1 MVNTLLFAVAIASL
15 VIYLVQETI
24 ARKQVQQG
32 LVPLLNSAE
41 PLSVE
46 QVELKTS
53 PAWNEKLVKLVFA
66 LWIGWG
72 LSVVLLKDGDFAL
85 VLVVLTLLSGLVVG
99 IDKWLFEKSRQA
111 FLQTREVVDFLGNY
125 TSDQVESLKI
135 HFAGDMVVGE
145 SARSFFPVLA
155 VVLVLRSFV
164 IEPFQIPSA
173 SMVPT
178 LLIGDYILV
187 NKFAYGL
194 RLPVVGTKVME
205 VGDPERGDVMVFFPP
220 HQDVYYIK
228 RVIGLPGDE
237 ISYQNKQLTVNGKLV
252 EQALLAELPPVNPQV
267 QLFSEQL
274 GDVDHLAHK
283 SLTLFR
289 SGDEFSIKVP
299 EGHYWMMGDNRDN
312 SSDSRVWG
320 PVPEERVVGKAFA
333 IWMHWPSITQIPSFS
348 RVGSF
353 Q

>member
-1 MVNTLLFAVAIASL
+1 MVNILLFLVAIASL
-15 VIYLVQETI
+15 IIYLVQELV
-24 ARKQVQQG
+24 ARKQIQQG
-32 LVPLLNSAE
+32 LQPLLRANE
-41 PLSVE
+41 ILPVE
-46 QVELKTS
+46 QVEVKTS
-53 PAWNEKLVKLVFA
+53 PNWNELLVKFVFA
-66 LWIGWG
+66 MWIIWG
-72 LSVVLLKDGDFAL
+72 ISVVLLKDGDFAL
-85 VLVVLTLLSGLVVG
+85 VLVVLTFLAGIVMG

-111 FLQTREVVDFLGNY
+111 FLQSKEVVEFLGRY
-125 TSDQVESLKI
+125 SQEQAESLKI

-178 LLIGDYILV
+178 LLVGDYILV
-187 NKFAYGL
+187 NKYAYGL
-194 RLPVVGTKVME
+194 RLPVLGTKILE
-205 VGDPERGDVMVFFPP
+205 VGEPQRGDVMVFFPP
-220 HQDVYYIK
+220 HEDIYFIK

-237 ISYQNKQLTVNGKLV
+237 ISYQDKQLYINGEAV
-252 EQALLAELPPVNPQV
+252 EQTLLAELPPVNPQV

-274 GDVDHLAHK
+274 GEVEHLAHK
-283 SLTLFR
+283 SLNLFR
-289 SGDEFSIKVP
+289 SGDNFTTTVP
-299 EGHYWMMGDNRDN
+299 EGYYWMMGDNRDN

-320 PVPEERVVGKAFA
+320 PVPEERIVGKAFA

-348 RVGSF
+348 RVGQF